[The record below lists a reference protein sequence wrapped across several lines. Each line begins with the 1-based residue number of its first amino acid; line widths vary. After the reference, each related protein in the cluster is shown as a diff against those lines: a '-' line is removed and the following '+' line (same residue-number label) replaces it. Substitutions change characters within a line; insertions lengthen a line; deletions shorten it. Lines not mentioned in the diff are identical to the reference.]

1 MKISD
6 IKFRKSLTGGTLK
19 AVASLTIDGC
29 IAIHELKVIETD
41 HLFVAMPSR
50 KDESGNYHDIVHPI
64 NESAR
69 NLIETAVLSA
79 YKIYA
84 DSQAMNITDII
95 FRKTFDIGKLRAV
108 VSITIDGCLAIHEI
122 KLIQTDHLFI
132 AMPYRTDSYGISH
145 DIVHPIGEAARH
157 ELESAII
164 GAYKDYVAAHEPP
177 EIENFTA

>member
-50 KDESGNYHDIVHPI
+50 KYESGAYHDIVHPI

-69 NLIETAVLSA
+69 NLIESAVLSA
-79 YKIYA
+79 YRIYA
-84 DSQAMNITDII
+84 ESQALIAEININ
-95 FRKTFDIGKLRAV
+95 
-108 VSITIDGCLAIHEI
+108 S
-122 KLIQTDHLFI
+122 
-132 AMPYRTDSYGISH
+132 
-145 DIVHPIGEAARH
+145 
-157 ELESAII
+157 
-164 GAYKDYVAAHEPP
+164 
-177 EIENFTA
+177 

>member
-29 IAIHELKVIETD
+29 IAIHEIKVIETD
-41 HLFVAMPSR
+41 RLFVTMPSR
-50 KDESGNYHDIVHPI
+50 KDESGAYHDIVHPI

-84 DSQAMNITDII
+84 ESQALIAEININ
-95 FRKTFDIGKLRAV
+95 
-108 VSITIDGCLAIHEI
+108 S
-122 KLIQTDHLFI
+122 
-132 AMPYRTDSYGISH
+132 
-145 DIVHPIGEAARH
+145 
-157 ELESAII
+157 
-164 GAYKDYVAAHEPP
+164 
-177 EIENFTA
+177 

>member
-29 IAIHELKVIETD
+29 IAIHEIKEIETD
-41 HLFVAMPSR
+41 RLFVAMPSR
-50 KDESGNYHDIVHPI
+50 KDESGAYHDIVHPI

-84 DSQAMNITDII
+84 ESQALIAEININ
-95 FRKTFDIGKLRAV
+95 
-108 VSITIDGCLAIHEI
+108 S
-122 KLIQTDHLFI
+122 
-132 AMPYRTDSYGISH
+132 
-145 DIVHPIGEAARH
+145 
-157 ELESAII
+157 
-164 GAYKDYVAAHEPP
+164 
-177 EIENFTA
+177 

>member
-29 IAIHELKVIETD
+29 IAIHEIKVIETD
-41 HLFVAMPSR
+41 RLFVAMPSR
-50 KDESGNYHDIVHPI
+50 KDESGAYHDIVHPI

-84 DSQAMNITDII
+84 ERQSLIAEININ
-95 FRKTFDIGKLRAV
+95 
-108 VSITIDGCLAIHEI
+108 S
-122 KLIQTDHLFI
+122 
-132 AMPYRTDSYGISH
+132 
-145 DIVHPIGEAARH
+145 
-157 ELESAII
+157 
-164 GAYKDYVAAHEPP
+164 
-177 EIENFTA
+177 